1 MWRRIGLAG
10 QTRSVAADREGQARR
25 VAADAGLGPDV
36 QDVVGRAASAAA
48 RAFVV
53 AYDSPDGARTTVS
66 QDPPSKRVDVTGGP
80 GGQGIVRTALVNTKG
95 SFACEKVADRWTC
108 RRSAT
113 APPVLGSFDPSN
125 LKSTVDQLSASRRS
139 YDFRI
144 EHRTVAGTAA
154 TCLVTERKPGAPG
167 TGGQVGR
174 LCVAANGAPLLIA
187 QPGQTLT
194 AVSYSTTVPK
204 ATFDLPARSV
214 RVWAPWSRERQR
226 VGGPDIWWC
235 WWSWRSAQWRA
246 PAPRPGRSRP
256 PP

>member
-1 MWRRIGLAG
+1 MVAAPLAAVVAAGACGGGSGLAG
-10 QTRSVAADREGQARR
+10 RARAVGADREKQARK
-25 VAADAGLGPDV
+25 VAADAGLGADV
-36 QDVVGRAASAAA
+36 QDVVGRAAAAAA

-80 GGQGIVRTALVNTKG
+80 TGQGIVRTALVNANG

-108 RRSAT
+108 RTSA
-113 APPVLGSFDPSN
+113 APPPALGGFDPAN
-125 LKSTVDQLSASRRS
+125 LKSTVDQLSAARLT
-139 YDFRI
+139 YDFRV

-167 TGGQVGR
+167 TGGQMGR
-174 LCVAANGAPLLIA
+174 LCVAASGAPLLVE

-204 ATFDLPARSV
+204 ATFDLPA
-214 RVWAPWSRERQR
+214 
-226 VGGPDIWWC
+226 
-235 WWSWRSAQWRA
+235 
-246 PAPRPGRSRP
+246 PAS
-256 PP
+256 